1 MRREK
6 ELNTKAES
14 ADAAR
19 NTIDNADSRIE
30 ELELQ
35 LQKCI
40 IERNDIEIKME
51 EAIQD
56 AGKIINQNCTVYMFK
71 VENGGSLVLLKC
83 YLFSGRNDV
92 KTEFRV
98 MASALS
104 KEMGMMEGQLNHWKE
119 TAHKAISLREEARA
133 LKVLLSD
140 KVFILCL
147 LVFLGD

>member
-56 AGKIINQNCTVYMFK
+56 AGKIINQNCTCYMFK
-71 VENGGSLVLLKC
+71 VENDGSFGLLKC
-83 YLFSGRNDV
+83 YLF
-92 KTEFRV
+92 
-98 MASALS
+98 
-104 KEMGMMEGQLNHWKE
+104 
-119 TAHKAISLREEARA
+119 LRKKRY
-133 LKVLLSD
+133 
-140 KVFILCL
+140 
-147 LVFLGD
+147 